1 MHIVNYDNDPEGY
14 IFVAPRVMPPSDMLV
29 SFVLDITDE
38 ERNVETLNL
47 YPDSWTIVG
56 NYLRFSFVDQKTL
69 INDRYYSFRVISIVY
84 GEIYRGKIYVTDQD
98 NLEKFSINNGE
109 FTYYEDGTDNQY
121 IYR

>member
-14 IFVAPRVMPPSDMLV
+14 IFVAPRVMPPSDFEV

-69 INDRYYSFRVISIVY
+69 INDRYYSFRVISIID

>member
-14 IFVAPRVMPPSDMLV
+14 IFVAPREPSLTLEV
-29 SFVLDITDE
+29 PFVLNITDE

-47 YPDSWTIVG
+47 DPDSWTIVG

-69 INDRYYSFRVISIVY
+69 INDRYYSFRVISFVD

-109 FTYYEDGTDNQY
+109 FTYYEEGTDNQY

>member
-14 IFVAPRVMPPSDMLV
+14 IFVAPRVQASQI
-29 SFVLDITDE
+29 SEGIFVLNITDE

-69 INDRYYSFRVISIVY
+69 INDRYYSFRVISIID

>member
-14 IFVAPRVMPPSDMLV
+14 IFVAPRVMPSLDFEV
-29 SFVLDITDE
+29 SFVLNITDE

-109 FTYYEDGTDNQY
+109 FTYYEEGTDNQY

>member
-14 IFVAPRVMPPSDMLV
+14 IFVAPRVMPPSDMEV
-29 SFVLDITDE
+29 SFVLNITDE

-47 YPDSWTIVG
+47 DPDSWTIVG

-69 INDRYYSFRVISIVY
+69 INDRYYSFRVISIID

-109 FTYYEDGTDNQY
+109 FTYYEEGTDNQY

>member
-14 IFVAPRVMPPSDMLV
+14 IFVAPRVMPPSDMEV
-29 SFVLDITDE
+29 SFVLNITDE

-69 INDRYYSFRVISIVY
+69 INDRYYSFRVISIID
-84 GEIYRGKIYVTDQD
+84 GEIYRGKIYVTNQD

-109 FTYYEDGTDNQY
+109 FTYYEEGTDNQY

>member
-14 IFVAPRVMPPSDMLV
+14 IFVAPRVMPPSDLAV

-47 YPDSWTIVG
+47 YPDSWTVVG

-69 INDRYYSFRVISIVY
+69 INDRYYSFRVISIID